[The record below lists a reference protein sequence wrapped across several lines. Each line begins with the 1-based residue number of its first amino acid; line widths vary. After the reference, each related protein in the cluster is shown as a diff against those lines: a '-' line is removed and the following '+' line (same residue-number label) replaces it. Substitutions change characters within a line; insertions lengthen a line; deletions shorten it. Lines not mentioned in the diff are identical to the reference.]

1 MTGPRQDS
9 VGHWFSTQDE
19 RRAGPEVPL
28 LCAGLRTQEEIAPA
42 RADWEDR
49 TRFGEV
55 AAYKGSRLNAPSLV
69 RFARPNPVS

>member
-1 MTGPRQDS
+1 M
-9 VGHWFSTQDE
+9 
-19 RRAGPEVPL
+19 PL

-55 AAYKGSRLNAPSLV
+55 AAYKGPRLNAPSLV